1 MARVLLTPTIRIL
14 TAGTAP
20 KSFPLGADVDM
31 RPLLRGLPDDRCPCP
46 HWGYVL
52 RGRLVFTVAD
62 YQETFEAGDGF
73 YVPPGD
79 TPVADAGT
87 EYVQFSPADHM
98 HVVDAAIQRDP
109 AELQPFGS
117 VAS

>member
-1 MARVLLTPTIRIL
+1 VARVLLTPTIRIL

-20 KSFPLGADVDM
+20 TSFPLGADVDM
-31 RPLLRGLPDDRCPCP
+31 RPLLHGLPDDRCPCP

-73 YVPPGD
+73 YVPPG
-79 TPVADAGT
+79 PVVGVAEPQPLMWLA
-87 EYVQFSPADHM
+87 QR
-98 HVVDAAIQRDP
+98 AAR
-109 AELQPFGS
+109 
-117 VAS
+117 